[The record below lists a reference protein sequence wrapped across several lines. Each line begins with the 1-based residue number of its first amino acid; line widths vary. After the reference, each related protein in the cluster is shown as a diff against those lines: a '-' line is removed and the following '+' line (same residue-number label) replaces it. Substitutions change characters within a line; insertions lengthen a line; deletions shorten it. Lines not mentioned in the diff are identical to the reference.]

1 MAIDEEL
8 RLCHVGINLLMER
21 VMVFFDE
28 CLHLL
33 LAWFLFIDRFSI
45 PRGMHKNAF
54 LMFFVLT
61 RDVIRRAVY
70 ICENARVCVLNGEQ
84 IRYGIDPVRGEIR
97 IPEEIFLAQK
107 NISLQF
113 RRNFGGCMRYG
124 ENNRQ
129 QCLKE
134 GRKIALR
141 PRMLCE
147 RHFGEA
153 AGGNDSFPVLR
164 FEDHMGEGNRE
175 YGTAQSVDFDDVSRL
190 ENMLELPRAE
200 RLFENGA
207 EAESNGKA
215 GGGENNSENHR
226 DVRHDDRY
234 IEPDLPQRQKTCK
247 ENNERLHQMAE
258 HHAPRH
264 SGTRKGSGN
273 NIAQEPADEEADHE
287 EQEPDDEVRN
297 VRNNRADRIR
307 RSTEIQNFR
316 EEKEHEENREPVDEE
331 SEDF

>member
-1 MAIDEEL
+1 ML
-8 RLCHVGINLLMER
+8 F
-21 VMVFFDE
+21 VF
-28 CLHLL
+28 
-33 LAWFLFIDRFSI
+33 AGNI
-45 PRGMHKNAF
+45 
-54 LMFFVLT
+54 V
-61 RDVIRRAVY
+61 RRAVHVH
-70 ICENARVCVLNGEQ
+70 ENARVFVLNGEQ

-153 AGGNDSFPVLR
+153 AGGNDGFPVLR

-175 YGTAQSVDFDDVSRL
+175 YGTTQSVDFDGVPRF

-200 RLFENGA
+200 RLFENG
-207 EAESNGKA
+207 
-215 GGGENNSENHR
+215 
-226 DVRHDDRY
+226 
-234 IEPDLPQRQKTCK
+234 P
-247 ENNERLHQMAE
+247 
-258 HHAPRH
+258 
-264 SGTRKGSGN
+264 
-273 NIAQEPADEEADHE
+273 
-287 EQEPDDEVRN
+287 
-297 VRNNRADRIR
+297 
-307 RSTEIQNFR
+307 
-316 EEKEHEENREPVDEE
+316 
-331 SEDF
+331 